1 MNYYIIDDN
10 EYDCKLLKHK
20 LMALDNSAVIEFHH
34 NIDLAV
40 DRIKEKFPDIVFL
53 DYELQN
59 DNAFSFFEKLNMLH
73 SEIPRT
79 IILTGVDRGE
89 NIDSLLSLGAI
100 DYFIKDNLDEANLK
114 ILISR
119 TMANYRKIKDFS
131 FYKKIVDS
139 SPEIKLILDKQG
151 RILYTNDSANKAFGD
166 ELIIGSYV
174 EDILNRVEGGYYKLK
189 NSERFYKIMPS
200 KAWDENLS
208 TLTLLNVDEELDQQ
222 HKLEDQAIKATN
234 FSRMLVHDIK
244 DNLSAGIQL
253 ADIVASDNALKESK
267 DIYLLQQ
274 SLRNCIGIIDS
285 LAAISGIKETKFDS
299 MINLAYVIEDVVDSM
314 NAKIILTTSCP
325 HFASGN
331 YNIFKTVFQNLV
343 SNSIKHSLKGKLLEI
358 SVSTELGENGVI
370 VNYIDNGVGV
380 PDELIDTLF
389 EDRVKGRKSPGM
401 GLGLFIVKQALG
413 ILGGTIE
420 ATLSKKGAH
429 FIIKMPNKPVK

>member
-1 MNYYIIDDN
+1 
-10 EYDCKLLKHK
+10 
-20 LMALDNSAVIEFHH
+20 
-34 NIDLAV
+34 
-40 DRIKEKFPDIVFL
+40 
-53 DYELQN
+53 
-59 DNAFSFFEKLNMLH
+59 
-73 SEIPRT
+73 
-79 IILTGVDRGE
+79 
-89 NIDSLLSLGAI
+89 
-100 DYFIKDNLDEANLK
+100 
-114 ILISR
+114 
-119 TMANYRKIKDFS
+119 
-131 FYKKIVDS
+131 
-139 SPEIKLILDKQG
+139 
-151 RILYTNDSANKAFGD
+151 
-166 ELIIGSYV
+166 
-174 EDILNRVEGGYYKLK
+174 
-189 NSERFYKIMPS
+189 
-200 KAWDENLS
+200 
-208 TLTLLNVDEELDQQ
+208 
-222 HKLEDQAIKATN
+222 
-234 FSRMLVHDIK
+234 MLVHDIK

-370 VNYIDNGVGV
+370 VNYTDNGVGV
-380 PDELIDTLF
+380 PDDLIDTLF

-429 FIIKMPNKPVK
+429 FIIKMPNKPIK